1 MGQASGTVVVIHGD
15 DSGGSGRGEA
25 VAEQL
30 AKAGWSP
37 SLVGLRDHMDS
48 PELERVL
55 PLLEAAEVPDNL
67 PAFRRWA
74 GRVGRYSFYWRG

>member
-1 MGQASGTVVVIHGD
+1 MA
-15 DSGGSGRGEA
+15 
-25 VAEQL
+25 
-30 AKAGWSP
+30 
-37 SLVGLRDHMDS
+37 GLRDHMDF